1 MLEITDRAANAIQSL
16 VASQAPDSFVRIC
29 PSETAPSRDGAKPGP
44 IGLRLDLVPE
54 PNPDDEVV
62 LGPEGTQ
69 VCIAAAIVP
78 VLENKVLDSEPDAR
92 GWPTFVFRAA

>member
-1 MLEITDRAANAIQSL
+1 
-16 VASQAPDSFVRIC
+16 
-29 PSETAPSRDGAKPGP
+29 
-44 IGLRLDLVPE
+44 VPE